1 MIKIAI
7 LGDIGSGKS
16 FIAKQFG
23 YPVFNADKEVSKIY
37 SKDRKCFK
45 KLKKAIP
52 RYIYSFPINKNEIT
66 KSILSHQGNLKKIIN
81 IVHPLVRVK
90 MNKFINKN
98 KKKKLIVLDVP
109 LLLESKIEK
118 KANILI
124 FVEAKNKE
132 IVKYLRRRRNYNFK
146 VIKIL
151 KKFQLPVKYKKKK
164 SNFIIKNNFKIEP
177 IKKSVKLL
185 KNIILNK

>member
-1 MIKIAI
+1 MIKIGI